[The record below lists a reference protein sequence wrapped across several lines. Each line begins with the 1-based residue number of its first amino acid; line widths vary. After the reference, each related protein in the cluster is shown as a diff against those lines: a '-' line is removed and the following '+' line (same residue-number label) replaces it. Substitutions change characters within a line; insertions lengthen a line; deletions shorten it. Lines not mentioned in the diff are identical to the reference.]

1 MDNPAALSTATNYSF
16 RVPVADGQA
25 RYMTYPSAPL
35 RLCLRAPAD
44 VLAAV
49 PYLLGFHPAE
59 SLVVLGMYDTAL
71 VFHARCDL
79 PRPDA
84 PPDEV
89 AALAGYIRD
98 VVRAQDV
105 NGVLLAGFGPT
116 EHVTGPLMVTADAV
130 RSAGI
135 KTLDQLRAHS
145 GRYWSYRCGNPAC
158 CPPEGKPYEVSSTV
172 IAAEA
177 TLAGCVALPD
187 RDALVRTLGPP
198 TGPALAAMRCATASA
213 ERRLKEIPEGQAA
226 ARGQLALQEAIDR
239 HAAGGRLT
247 DDEVAWLTVLLAADQ
262 CLRDDALIG
271 LEKERTAEARRKVHD
286 SLWTD
291 IVRRCDPHHVVT
303 PAVLLAYVCWRGGD
317 GVRAGVAVER
327 ALETDPQCPAAR
339 LMAEL
344 LRRAVPPTA
353 VTVPRPS
360 QAPGA
365 PTPSQASGAANAK
378 PQERSHGRRA
388 RSRRDRQ

>member
-1 MDNPAALSTATNYSF
+1 
-16 RVPVADGQA
+16 
-25 RYMTYPSAPL
+25 
-35 RLCLRAPAD
+35 

-59 SLVVLGMYDTAL
+59 SLVVLGMCGTTL

-84 PPDEV
+84 PPDEI
-89 AALAGYIRD
+89 AALAEYIRD
-98 VVRAQDV
+98 VIRAQDV
-105 NGVLLAGFGPT
+105 NGVLLAGFGSM
-116 EHVTGPLMVTADAV
+116 ERVTRPLMVTADAV
-130 RSAGI
+130 RSVGI
-135 KTLDQLRAHS
+135 EILDQLRAHS
-145 GRYWSYRCGNPAC
+145 GRYWSYRCGNPGC

-198 TGPALAAMRCATASA
+198 TGPVLAAMQSATASA
-213 ERRLKEIPEGQAA
+213 ERRLKEIPEGRATA
-226 ARGQLALQEAIDR
+226 TGQSALQEAIDR
-239 HAAGGRLT
+239 HATGGRLT
-247 DDEVAWLTVLLAADQ
+247 DDEVAWLTVLLSADQ
-262 CLRDDALIG
+262 GLRDGALTG
-271 LEKERTAEARRKVHD
+271 LEKERTAEPKRKVHD

-291 IVRRCDPHHVVT
+291 VVRRCDPQHVVT

-327 ALETDPQCPAAR
+327 ALATDPQCPAAR

-360 QAPGA
+360 KATAGTDARP
-365 PTPSQASGAANAK
+365 AANAK
-378 PQERSHGRRA
+378 PRGRQAPGRRA
-388 RSRRDRQ
+388 RSKRDRQ